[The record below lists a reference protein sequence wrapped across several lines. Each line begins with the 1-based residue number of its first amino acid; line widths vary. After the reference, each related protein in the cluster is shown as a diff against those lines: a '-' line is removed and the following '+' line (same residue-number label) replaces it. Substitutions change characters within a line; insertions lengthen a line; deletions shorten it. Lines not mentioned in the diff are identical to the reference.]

1 MHAMHI
7 REIDLNLLNVFHAV
21 HATGNI
27 TRAAERLGLSQPAVS
42 HAVARLRAVLKDP
55 LFVRVAGGV
64 RPTAR
69 ADHLAG
75 YVESALRSLEV
86 ALLESDRF
94 DPARSRRR
102 FAAYMSDLGETEFLP
117 RLMRELHR
125 QAPEVQF
132 EAVHLAPAEIGAA
145 LESGRLDLAF
155 GFLPQLTGTQ
165 REVLLRE
172 RYVVMMRQGHP
183 RRRLTRS
190 RASLDALEFVLVHSH
205 TEPALALQRLGLE
218 ARIRLTLSHFT
229 VVPPILKETDLALI
243 LPLRPARRLAAQY
256 GQLAVIEAD
265 LGLPSFEVSLH
276 WVWRVHNDPT
286 HRWLREQ
293 VIRLFAEGRG
303 RPRPSAAVRES

>member
-1 MHAMHI
+1 MQGMHM
-7 REIDLNLLNVFHAV
+7 RGIDLNLLNVFHAV
-21 HATGNI
+21 HAARNI
-27 TRAAERLGLSQPAVS
+27 TRAAGRLGLSQPAVS
-42 HAVARLRAVLKDP
+42 HAVARLRVALDDP
-55 LFVRVAGGV
+55 LFVRVPGGV

-86 ALLESDRF
+86 ALLESDCF
-94 DPARSRRR
+94 DPACSRRR

-117 RLMRELHR
+117 RLMRALHR

-132 EAVHLAPAEIGAA
+132 EAVHLAPPEIGPA

-190 RASLDALEFVLVHSH
+190 RASLDALEFVLVQSH

-218 ARIRLTLSHFT
+218 TRIRLTLPHFT

-243 LPLRPARRLAAQY
+243 LPLRPARRLAAQH

-265 LGLPSFEVSLH
+265 LGLPRFEVSLH
-276 WVWRVHNDPT
+276 WVGRVHNDPA
-286 HRWLREQ
+286 HRWLRGE
-293 VIRLFAEGRG
+293 VVRLFAE
-303 RPRPSAAVRES
+303 RPRRLPPSAAVRGS

>member
-1 MHAMHI
+1 MQNMHI
-7 REIDLNLLNVFHAV
+7 RGIDLNLLNVFHAV
-21 HATGNI
+21 HAARNI

-42 HAVARLRAVLKDP
+42 HAVARLRVALDDP
-55 LFVRVAGGV
+55 LFVRVPGGV

-86 ALLESDRF
+86 ALLESDCF

-117 RLMRELHR
+117 RLMRALHR

-132 EAVHLAPAEIGAA
+132 EAVHLAPPEIGPA

-190 RASLDALEFVLVHSH
+190 RASLDALEFVLVQSH

-218 ARIRLTLSHFT
+218 TRIRLTLPHFT

-243 LPLRPARRLAAQY
+243 LPLRPARRLAAQH

-265 LGLPSFEVSLH
+265 LGLPRFEVSLH
-276 WVWRVHNDPT
+276 WVWRVHNDPA

-293 VIRLFAEGRG
+293 VVRLFAES
-303 RPRPSAAVRES
+303 PRRSPPSAAVRGS